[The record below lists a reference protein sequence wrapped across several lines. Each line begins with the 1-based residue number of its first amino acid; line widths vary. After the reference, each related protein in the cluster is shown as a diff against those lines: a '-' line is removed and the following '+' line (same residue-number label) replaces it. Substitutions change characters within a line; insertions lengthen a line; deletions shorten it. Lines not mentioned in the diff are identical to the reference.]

1 MTLFLRQLWGE
12 IVKMSARKRTY
23 VGFAAFLGLEAGLVW
38 ILNTPQARRHFQR
51 LIESSGFDFGE
62 YWSMLTLA
70 VLIISWTVFL
80 LGGIYLALVMGDIVA
95 KETEEGSFRL
105 LMSRPV
111 SRLRILLLKYAAGTI
126 YTFALILFIGL
137 TSLVVAALNRG
148 WGGSLFIWAPEQGV
162 FEMFG
167 FADGLKRYLCALPL
181 LALSTLTTASIAF
194 MFSCFKIKPATAAIL
209 AVTVNIVD
217 MILISL
223 PFATGYREFSLLN
236 HMAVYAKSFAQPVPW
251 ALLVREY
258 VFLLGA
264 NATCFIIGWLA
275 FQTRDFKS

>member
-12 IVKMSARKRTY
+12 LVKMSARKRTY
-23 VGFAAFLGLEAGLVW
+23 IGFAAFLALEIGLVW
-38 ILNTPQARRHFQR
+38 ILNTPPAIRHFKR
-51 LIESSGFDFGE
+51 LIESGGFDFAD
-62 YWSMLTLA
+62 YWSMLSLGL
-70 VLIISWTVFL
+70 LIISWTVFL

-111 SRLRILLLKYAAGTI
+111 SRLRILTLKYGAGTI
-126 YTFALILFIGL
+126 YTFALIFFIGL
-137 TSLVVAALNRG
+137 TSLLAGALNRG
-148 WGGSLFIWAPEQGV
+148 WGGGMFVWAPEQGV
-162 FEMFG
+162 FVMHPFET
-167 FADGLKRYLCALPL
+167 GLKRYLGGLPL

-217 MILISL
+217 MILLAL
-223 PFATGYREFSLLN
+223 PFDTGYREFSMIN
-236 HMAVYAKSFAQPVPW
+236 HMAVYVKIFATPIPW
-251 ALLVREY
+251 PEMVKQYA
-258 VFLLGA
+258 FLLGI